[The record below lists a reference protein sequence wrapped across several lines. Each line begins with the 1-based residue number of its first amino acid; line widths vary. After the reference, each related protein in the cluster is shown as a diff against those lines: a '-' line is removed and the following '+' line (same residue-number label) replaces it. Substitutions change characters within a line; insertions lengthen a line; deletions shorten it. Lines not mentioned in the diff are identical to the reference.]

1 MFNETRNLDVTC
13 YLNAKP
19 VEKRFWKRDNVNS
32 NSKNE
37 SAAARGLVR
46 MKKNVSFHENLWLY
60 FQRNICSYL

>member
-1 MFNETRNLDVTC
+1 MFNETRNLVVIC
-13 YLNAKP
+13 YLNVKR

-37 SAAARGLVR
+37 SEAARGLVR
-46 MKKNVSFHENLWLY
+46 MKKNVSFYKNFWLY